1 MGVGDGIKG
10 GAWKVEK
17 PSVARATKASDAHR
31 TNRVET
37 SPSKARAAAKAAAG
51 SSAKGAAGS
60 AAQGASSAAHGATSK
75 SSLATQGATS
85 SPSLATQGAASNPS
99 SAAQGATSKPARTE
113 RDFRGEAHKL
123 YVKYASRQEGNVLIK
138 RQMMKMMGALV
149 KEGRFLCSSEE
160 KLKKFVD
167 AEFAKTD
174 VNQDEKLSFEEF
186 LDFFGRWLDESAKDM
201 VDQNE
206 FQSCKVEAIFM
217 KYDVNHDFNITAD
230 ELRRLVVEMH
240 PPGLPKPPEEEVD
253 ACVKELMRLDVN
265 RNGGISFEEFA
276 NGYNVLIE
284 RVHALHGEQ
293 RRKVMDSSAGF
304 RGMIR
309 EDSERQILL
318 DATKSKYDG
327 LGRYKVWV
335 CSEHDLPEAKARAGD
350 DGKVVLFL
358 DAPPGEL
365 DMPTTRY
372 AAKAGGRCKVLNMQ
386 QICMNVAEKKLTEE
400 EAICELRDTVLECME
415 AGQQLLLRLGHT
427 APDFMMSWNRK
438 DLPLEFLTPDAARPG
453 PLLKELHGMVQKP
466 HDPAKFRVSD
476 GYALVITSCFNMSD
490 YHEFLRA
497 KLPLQYMQVVQ
508 VMSTLAD
515 VAEVLKDGG
524 LPKSEDDDVF
534 AEMDRL
540 ANLL

>member
-1 MGVGDGIKG
+1 MGFGEGIKG
-10 GAWKVEK
+10 GSWKVEK
-17 PSVARATKASDAHR
+17 PSVSRGTKASEGHR
-31 TNRVET
+31 TNKVET
-37 SPSKARAAAKAAAG
+37 SPSKARAAARAATGSGANTVKGASGSAAQVASSAVRGSAG
-51 SSAKGAAGS
+51 SAAGAAGS
-60 AAQGASSAAHGATSK
+60 AAQGATSK
-75 SSLATQGATS
+75 SRGVD
-85 SPSLATQGAASNPS
+85 
-99 SAAQGATSKPARTE
+99 

-123 YVKYASRQEGNVLIK
+123 YIKYASRQEGNVLIK
-138 RQMMKMMGALV
+138 RQMMKMMLALV

-186 LDFFGRWLDESAKDM
+186 LDFFGRWLDESAKDL
-201 VDQNE
+201 VDQHE
-206 FQSCKVEAIFM
+206 FQACKVEALFM
-217 KYDVNHDFNITAD
+217 KYDLNHDFNLTAD

-240 PPGLPKPPEEEVD
+240 PPGLPKPPEAEVD

-265 RNGGISFEEFA
+265 KNGGISFEEFA
-276 NGYNVLIE
+276 DGYNTLIE
-284 RVHALHGEQ
+284 RVHALHKEQ
-293 RRKVMDSSAGF
+293 RRKVIDSSPGF
-304 RGMIR
+304 RGMVK
-309 EDSERQILL
+309 EDSEHQLL
-318 DATKSKYDG
+318 LEATKSKYDG
-327 LGRYKVWV
+327 LGKYKAWV
-335 CSEHDLPEAKARAGD
+335 CSEHDLPEAKAKAGD

-372 AAKAGGRCKVLNMQ
+372 AAKAGGRCKVINMQ
-386 QICMNVAEKKLTEE
+386 QMCMNVAEKKLTEE

-438 DLPLEFLTPDAARPG
+438 DLPLEFLTPDAGKPG

-466 HDPAKFRVSD
+466 RDPAKFRVSD
-476 GYALVITSCFNMSD
+476 GYALVITSCFNMND

-508 VMSTLAD
+508 VMPTLAE
-515 VAEVLKDGG
+515 VAQVLKDGG

-534 AEMDRL
+534 AEMERL